1 MPHIVIEH
9 SEDLPILPQVLV
21 DKVHEAVFSSGLF
34 ELSTIK
40 TRAVAYQHYK
50 LGEGKDGFI
59 HIAASIMAGRT
70 EQQKQQL
77 SEHLL
82 NCLKMYC
89 RRSYSLSVNIY
100 EVNADIYRKC

>member
-21 DKVHEAVFSSGLF
+21 EKVHQAVFDSGLF

-40 TRAVAYQHYK
+40 TRAIAYQHYE

-59 HIAASIMAGRT
+59 HIGASIMAGRT
-70 EQQKQQL
+70 IE
-77 SEHLL
+77 
-82 NCLKMYC
+82 LKA
-89 RRSYSLSVNIY
+89 
-100 EVNADIYRKC
+100 NAQ

>member
-21 DKVHEAVFSSGLF
+21 DKVHQATFESDLF

-40 TRAVAYQHYK
+40 TRAIAYTHYQ
-50 LGEGKDGFI
+50 LGEGQDGFI
-59 HIAASIMAGRT
+59 HIAVSLMAGRSK
-70 EQQKQQL
+70 QQKRQL

-82 NCLKMYC
+82 SCLKTYC
-89 RRSYSLSVNIY
+89 RDSYSLSVNIY
-100 EVNADIYRKC
+100 DVDQDIYRKC

>member
-21 DKVHEAVFSSGLF
+21 EKVHKAAFDSGLF

-40 TRAVAYQHYK
+40 TRAIAYQHYE

-59 HIAASIMAGRT
+59 HIGASIMAGRT
-70 EQQKQQL
+70 IEQKQML
-77 SEHLL
+77 SEQLL
-82 NCLKMYC
+82 SCLKTYC
-89 RRSYSLSVNIY
+89 CRSYSLSVNIY
-100 EVNADIYRKC
+100 DMDADIYRKC